1 VLVLQV
7 LLLHVARD
15 ELGHVAT
22 ALLAAGRAAH
32 EGAQGR
38 GDVRGNLE
46 DAHAGRLALLTLHRR
61 LAAATLVSQLLDLGG
76 LLL

>member
-7 LLLHVARD
+7 LLLHVASD
-15 ELGHVAT
+15 ELGHVAA
-22 ALLAAGRAAH
+22 ALLAASGAAH

-38 GDVRGNLE
+38 GDVSGNLE
-46 DAHAGRLALLTLHRR
+46 DAHAGRLALLTLHRC
-61 LAAATLVSQLLDLGG
+61 LTAATLVSQLLDLGG